1 VVASAHVRGI
11 APAASQAEAGARLY
25 QALYGCT
32 MHPAGLLHAI
42 AACLDAEVDDTYT
55 LAGAAADAEAA
66 ARHALERATS
76 PDQAWRYEV
85 IIALCHRLSTTS
97 PS

>member
-1 VVASAHVRGI
+1 VVAPAYVRGI
-11 APAASQAEAGARLY
+11 APAASEPEAGARLY

-42 AACLDAEVDDTYT
+42 AACLDAEADDTYT
-55 LAGAAADAEAA
+55 LAGAAAQAEATARRALA
-66 ARHALERATS
+66 AAS

-85 IIALCHRLSTTS
+85 MIELCHRLSTTS

>member
-1 VVASAHVRGI
+1 MVAPAYVRGV
-11 APAASQAEAGARLY
+11 APAATQHEAGARLY

-32 MHPAGLLHAI
+32 MHSAGLLHAI
-42 AACLDAEVDDTYT
+42 ASCLDAEADDTYT
-55 LAGAAADAEAA
+55 LAGAAAQAEAR
-66 ARHALERATS
+66 ARQALAGAG

-85 IIALCHRLSTTS
+85 MIELCHRLATTS

>member
-1 VVASAHVRGI
+1 VVAPAHVRRI
-11 APAASQAEAGARLY
+11 APAADQADATARLY

-42 AACLDAEVDDTYT
+42 GAILEAEAEGRFT
-55 LAGAAADAEAA
+55 LAQVAAAVADQAD
-66 ARHALERATS
+66 HALVRDGA
-76 PDQAWRYEV
+76 DAWRHHVMVE
-85 IIALCHRLSTTS
+85 LCQRLAGTS

>member
-1 VVASAHVRGI
+1 MVAPAYVRGV
-11 APAASQAEAGARLY
+11 APAASEHEAGVRLY

-42 AACLDAEVDDTYT
+42 AACLDAELDDTFT
-55 LAGAAADAEAA
+55 LAGAATHAAATARQALADA
-66 ARHALERATS
+66 S

-85 IIALCHRLSTTS
+85 MIELCRRLSATP

>member
-1 VVASAHVRGI
+1 VVAPAYVRGI
-11 APAASQAEAGARLY
+11 APAASEAEAGARLY

-42 AACLDAEVDDTYT
+42 AACFDAEVDDTYT
-55 LAGAAADAEAA
+55 LAGAAAQAEAT
-66 ARHALERATS
+66 ARKGLATAS
-76 PDQAWRYEV
+76 PDQAWRFEV
-85 IIALCHRLSTTS
+85 MIELCRRLSGTS